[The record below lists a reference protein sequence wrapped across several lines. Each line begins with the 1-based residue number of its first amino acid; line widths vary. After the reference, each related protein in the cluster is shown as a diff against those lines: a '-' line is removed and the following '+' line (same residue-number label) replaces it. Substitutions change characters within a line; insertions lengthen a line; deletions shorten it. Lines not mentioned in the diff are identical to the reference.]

1 MQAKTLASTL
11 RDRDADEVRI
21 DNSYINS
28 LAYTKRRWRDAKET
42 MKMLQDAF
50 DNFGAGINP
59 IWVQTMSL
67 LVGDESLQYRFVNS
81 KTTPSTI
88 ADTFVWN
95 NTTKIFSNQVGI
107 IQHMTIG
114 IKDISSSYAANKY
127 KYWDIPA
134 YTSHV
139 MTDVA
144 AHYIYLKCSKTTEVV
159 S

>member
-1 MQAKTLASTL
+1 MVNCGYFVSFTDSQFQTDPVLIRIVGVREYLNKPYEPVLELTNNVQAKTLASTL

-67 LVGDESLQYRFVNS
+67 LVGDESLQFRFV
-81 KTTPSTI
+81 
-88 ADTFVWN
+88 
-95 NTTKIFSNQVGI
+95 
-107 IQHMTIG
+107 
-114 IKDISSSYAANKY
+114 
-127 KYWDIPA
+127 
-134 YTSHV
+134 
-139 MTDVA
+139 
-144 AHYIYLKCSKTTEVV
+144 
-159 S
+159 